1 MGLPATGVDVA
12 IIADIPAGN
21 LQAVLGSIYGKAQ
34 YAADAVGAAI
44 WKADQANGRIDAMEG
59 TVGYA
64 ASAAG
69 EALYKVNELTPR
81 VDALEGSVA
90 YATGATGF
98 LDYHLREIAALVSY
112 PVPAYP

>member
-12 IIADIPAGN
+12 TLGDIPANN
-21 LQAVLGSIYGKAQ
+21 LQAVLGSVYGKAQ

-44 WKADQANGRIDAMEG
+44 WKADQANGRIDALEG
-59 TVGYA
+59 TVSYA

-69 EALYKVNELTPR
+69 EALYKVNEVTPR
-81 VDALEGSVA
+81 VDALEGSIA
-90 YATGATGF
+90 YANGLAGF
-98 LDYHLREIAALVSY
+98 LDYHLRQIGTLVSY